1 MVIDQETP
9 TPSVLHKLITW
20 SWLWLSVSFFVVG
33 VSWALSSPVGS
44 APDDDYHLTSIW
56 CATGER
62 EGACVDTG
70 LTPPKFI
77 VTAGAVNSSF
87 CYATKP
93 DQTGDCADYELN
105 STELVL
111 TDRLNNIQQLY
122 PGGYYAVMSI
132 FVGPDVEKSVYFMR
146 IFNVLVTS
154 ILLGLLLRL
163 APRGIGQAS
172 ALTIV
177 AAYIPLG
184 LFLIASTNPSGW
196 AISGVLFFLAYSLCL
211 MFQDS
216 WRSGKTWVLAGGV
229 VATGLM
235 AITSRV
241 DSAAFIVV
249 AVVLISI
256 LAGFTRIRAQIAGY
270 LILLVMAL
278 LGIWTYFA
286 VTPLTGE
293 VVLGSA
299 EPAASLLWNNLVNI
313 PSLIY
318 GIVGDWPL
326 GWNDT
331 PLPSLVSVVGILVV
345 GALAYAGFSDVSTR
359 KLVVVALAFIALVGF
374 PVAFLQSQS
383 AGINEVIQS
392 RYLLP
397 LFAIFIFTVLLAVRV
412 DQPIRLSKTP
422 IVLMAIALWVSSS
435 VAFWVNTHRYSM
447 GNSVSLFE
455 VDVAWSS
462 MPSLAGITLL
472 AVISSGI
479 FVCGAFAYSYREGEW
494 RRIGDSNP

>member
-1 MVIDQETP
+1 MVIEQEART
-9 TPSVLHKLITW
+9 TTLLHKLITW

-44 APDDDYHLTSIW
+44 APDDDYHLASIW

-93 DQTGDCADYELN
+93 DQTGDCTDYELN

-122 PGGYYAVMSI
+122 PGGFYAVMSV
-132 FVGPDVEKSVYFMR
+132 FVGPDVEKSVYLMR
-146 IFNVLVTS
+146 IFNVLVIS
-154 ILLGLLLRL
+154 ILLGLLIRL
-163 APRGIGQAS
+163 APRGIAQAS

-177 AAYIPLG
+177 VAFIPLG

-196 AISGVLFFLAYSLCL
+196 AISGVLFFLAFSLSL

-216 WRSGKTWVLAGGV
+216 WRSGKTWVLAGGAV
-229 VATGLM
+229 VSGMM

-249 AVVLISI
+249 AVVVAASLVG
-256 LAGFTRIRAQIAGY
+256 ARRIREQIAGFS
-270 LILLVMAL
+270 ILLAMAL
-278 LGIWTYFA
+278 LGIWTYFT
-286 VTPLTGE
+286 VTPLSGE
-293 VVLGSA
+293 TVLGSA
-299 EPAASLLWNNLVNI
+299 EPTANLLWNNVVNF

-345 GALAYAGFSDVSTR
+345 GALMYAGLSEVSAR
-359 KLVVVALAFIALVGF
+359 KLLVAALAFIALVGF
-374 PVAFLQSQS
+374 PVTFLQSQS
-383 AGINEVIQS
+383 AGVNEVIQS

-397 LFAIFIFTVLLAVRV
+397 LFAIFIFVVLLSVRV
-412 DQPIRLSKTP
+412 NEPIRLSKAP
-422 IVLMAIALWVSSS
+422 IVLIAIALWISSS
-435 VAFWVNTHRYSM
+435 VAFWANTHRYSM

-455 VDVAWSS
+455 VDVAWSPI
-462 MPSLAGITLL
+462 PSLAGTTLL

-479 FVCGAFAYSYREGEW
+479 FICGVFAHSYREGEW